1 MLDTTTDDGLNT
13 QTERKGRSG
22 NHTYKQRNIVSA
34 IWPPERI
41 EKLKQLH
48 PIMSH
53 KQIAEALG
61 TTRGS
66 VDSIVTRLK
75 LKRTRTR
82 KPEIDSNQCRAGCCT
97 DSIQAESW
105 PWCPMHM
112 KLARRKHHVS

>member
-22 NHTYKQRNIVSA
+22 NLTFKQRNIVSA

-41 EKLKQLH
+41 ELLKQLH

-66 VDSIVTRLK
+66 VDGIISRLG
-75 LKRTRTR
+75 LRRKRESKPILESNRCRNTMCYDKIEPLAWPYCKSCMTKVR
-82 KPEIDSNQCRAGCCT
+82 K
-97 DSIQAESW
+97 
-105 PWCPMHM
+105 
-112 KLARRKHHVS
+112 KHHV